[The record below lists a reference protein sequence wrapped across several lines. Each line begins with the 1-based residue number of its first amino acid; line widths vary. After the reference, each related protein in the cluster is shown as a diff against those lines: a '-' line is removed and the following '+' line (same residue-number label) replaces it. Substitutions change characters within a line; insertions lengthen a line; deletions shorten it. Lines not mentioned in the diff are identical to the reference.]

1 MTPLLFQI
9 ILASNLALADDPT
22 AVMQIRYSG
31 SLFRVNQ
38 GEEGDAVK
46 RFSLFCL
53 LTPNEAGKTEIFY
66 LIDERGGGGWAWPE
80 RYGFVAVSPNADV
93 PPTKHIQIL
102 QDHDGTKYPLSLPL
116 PLFEDFLK
124 VAEDA
129 KWVTGKFEYAVQG
142 QETVKDREC
151 WVIEGSTNF
160 GKAKTIAV
168 SADSGIVVALK
179 QKVFM
184 GQGDQFT
191 LLMDLESAEAVP
203 AEDLTRFEAPLKT
216 LRKIQDDLKR
226 PAESLEPELTNE
238 QLASAEPLLSQLET
252 EADETPFG
260 RLASVISRDVKSQL
274 RRAGDVSELEKKF
287 LGKQAPDFMLKTLD
301 RKTLKTEELAD
312 KTIVLHFWEYQGEPL
327 IEPYGQV
334 GYLDYLNSRRSKLG
348 TQVIGVA
355 VDPRFGNDQR
365 GDATRSVRKLQ
376 QFMNL
381 SYPIAMDEG
390 KLLEEFGDPRESGA
404 KLPLWVVIGPGGK
417 IVHYHVG
424 YYSINP
430 DEGLR
435 TLDDAVVES
444 IKSNRDDKKKSSE

>member
-1 MTPLLFQI
+1 MTPLLCQI
-9 ILASNLALADDPT
+9 LLASNLFLADAPT
-22 AVMQIRYSG
+22 AVMQLRYSG
-31 SLFRVNQ
+31 SLFQVNQ

-46 RFSLFCL
+46 RFTLFCL
-53 LTPNEAGKTEIFY
+53 LMPREAGGTELVY
-66 LIDERGGGGWAWPE
+66 MIDERGGGGWSWPE
-80 RYGFVAVSPNADV
+80 RYGFVPVNPNAEV
-93 PPTKHIQIL
+93 PATKSLQIL
-102 QDHDGTKYPLSLPL
+102 QDHDGTKYPLNLPL

-124 VAEDA
+124 VKDEA
-129 KWVTGKFEYAVQG
+129 KWVTGKFEYEVQG

-160 GKAKTIAV
+160 GKAKTLAV
-168 SADSGIVVALK
+168 AAETGIVVALK
-179 QKVFM
+179 QKIFM

-191 LLMDLESAEAVP
+191 LLMDLESAEPVS

-216 LRKIQDDLKR
+216 LRKIQDDLNR
-226 PAESLEPELTNE
+226 PAESLEPDLTKD
-238 QLASAEPLLSQLET
+238 QLAAAEPLLSQLET
-252 EADETPFG
+252 EADETPFS

-287 LGKQAPDFMLKTLD
+287 IGRQAADFMLSTID
-301 RKTLKTEELAD
+301 RKTLKTDELAD

-365 GDATRSVRKLQ
+365 GDAIRSVRKLQ
-376 QFMNL
+376 SFMNL
-381 SYPIAMDEG
+381 SYPIAMDDG
-390 KLLEEFGDPRESGA
+390 KLLEQFGDPRQSGA
-404 KLPLWVVIGPGGK
+404 KLPLWIVIAPGGK
-417 IVHYHVG
+417 ILHYHVG

-435 TLDDAVVES
+435 TLDEAVVDA
-444 IKSNRDDKKKSSE
+444 IKSKRGEEKKSPE